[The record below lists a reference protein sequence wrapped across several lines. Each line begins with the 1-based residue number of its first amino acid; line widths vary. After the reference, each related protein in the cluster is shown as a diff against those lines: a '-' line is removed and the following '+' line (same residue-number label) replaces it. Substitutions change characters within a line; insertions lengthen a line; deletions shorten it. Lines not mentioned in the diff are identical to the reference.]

1 MVVHLTDFFQNYDLS
16 LHPDLPDMKILIIED
31 EKELVAAVKNF
42 LEPEGFLCETAF
54 SYFEAEDSLS
64 AFNYDIIILDLTL
77 PGGNGLDLIKLI
89 KDRNRQAGL
98 LIISA
103 KNSLDDKIKG
113 LDMGADD
120 YITKPFHLAELNS
133 RVKSIA
139 RRRHFDG
146 ANELIFNE
154 IKINTDSN
162 EVFIDGTLLDLT
174 RKEFEILLYFIVNRN
189 KVITRESIAE
199 HVWGDNISYADN
211 YDFIYSH
218 IKNIRRKIEENNGR
232 NYLHNVY
239 GIGYKFSER

>member
-1 MVVHLTDFFQNYDLS
+1 
-16 LHPDLPDMKILIIED
+16 MKILIIED
-31 EKELVAAVKNF
+31 EKELVRTIKNF
-42 LEPEGFLCETAF
+42 LESEGFLCEKAC

-64 AFNYDIIILDLTL
+64 AYNYDIIILDLTL
-77 PGGNGLDLIKLI
+77 PGGDGLDLIKLI
-89 KDRNRQAGL
+89 KNRNKQAGL
-98 LIISA
+98 LIVSA
-103 KNSLDDKIKG
+103 KNSLDDKVRG
-113 LDMGADD
+113 LYMGADD

-133 RVKSIA
+133 RIKSLA

-154 IKINTDSN
+154 IILNIDSGEVYIN
-162 EVFIDGTLLDLT
+162 GTIIDLT
-174 RKEFEILLYFIVNRN
+174 RKEYEILLYFIVNRN

-218 IKNIRRKIEENNGR
+218 IKNIRKKIELNNGR
-232 NYLHNVY
+232 NYLHNIY

>member
-1 MVVHLTDFFQNYDLS
+1 
-16 LHPDLPDMKILIIED
+16 MKILIIED
-31 EKELVAAVKNF
+31 EKELVRTIKYF
-42 LEPEGFLCETAF
+42 LETEGFLCETAC

-64 AFNYDIIILDLTL
+64 AYNYDIIILDLTL
-77 PGGNGLDLIKLI
+77 PGGDGLDLIKLI
-89 KDRNRQAGL
+89 KKRNKQAGL
-98 LIISA
+98 LIVSA

-133 RVKSIA
+133 RIKSLA

-154 IKINTDSN
+154 IRLNTDSN
-162 EVFIDGTLLDLT
+162 EVFINGTIIDLT
-174 RKEFEILLYFIVNRN
+174 RKEYEILLYFIVNRN
-189 KVITRESIAE
+189 KVITREAIAE

-218 IKNIRRKIEENNGR
+218 IKNIRKKIELNNGS
-232 NYLHNVY
+232 NYLHNIY
-239 GIGYKFSER
+239 GLGYKFSER

>member
-1 MVVHLTDFFQNYDLS
+1 
-16 LHPDLPDMKILIIED
+16 MKILIIED
-31 EKELVAAVKNF
+31 EKELVGAIKKF

-64 AFNYDIIILDLTL
+64 AYNYDIIILDLTL
-77 PGGNGLDLIKLI
+77 PGGDGLDLITLI
-89 KDRNRQAGL
+89 KERNRQAGL
-98 LIISA
+98 LIVSA
-103 KNSLDDKIKG
+103 KNSLDDKIRG

-133 RVKSIA
+133 RIKSLA

-146 ANELIFNE
+146 ANELTFNE

-162 EVFIDGTLLDLT
+162 EVFINGIQLDLT
-174 RKEFEILLYFIVNRN
+174 KKEYEILLYFIVNRN

-218 IKNIRRKIEENNGR
+218 IKNIRKKIELNNGK
-232 NYLHNVY
+232 NYLHNIY

>member
-1 MVVHLTDFFQNYDLS
+1 
-16 LHPDLPDMKILIIED
+16 MKILIIED
-31 EKELVAAVKNF
+31 EKELVGAIKNF

-64 AFNYDIIILDLTL
+64 AYNYDIIILDLTL
-77 PGGNGLDLIKLI
+77 PGGNGLNLIKLI

-98 LIISA
+98 LIVSA
-103 KNSLDDKIKG
+103 KNSLDDKIRG

-133 RVKSIA
+133 RIKSLA

-146 ANELIFNE
+146 SNELIFNE

-162 EVFIDGTLLDLT
+162 EVFVNGTILDLT
-174 RKEFEILLYFIVNRN
+174 KKEFEILLYFIVNRN

-199 HVWGDNISYADN
+199 HVWGDKISYADN

-218 IKNIRRKIEENNGR
+218 IKNIRKKIEVNHGR
-232 NYLHNVY
+232 NYLRNIY

>member
-1 MVVHLTDFFQNYDLS
+1 
-16 LHPDLPDMKILIIED
+16 MKILIIED
-31 EKELVAAVKNF
+31 EKELIRTIKNF
-42 LEPEGFLCETAF
+42 LESEGFLCETAC

-64 AFNYDIIILDLTL
+64 AYNYDIIILDLTL
-77 PGGNGLDLIKLI
+77 PGGDGLDLIKLI
-89 KDRNRQAGL
+89 KNRNKQAGL
-98 LIISA
+98 LIVSA
-103 KNSLDDKIKG
+103 KNSLDDKVRG

-133 RVKSIA
+133 RIKSLA

-154 IKINTDSN
+154 IILNIDSGEVYIN
-162 EVFIDGTLLDLT
+162 GTIIDLT
-174 RKEFEILLYFIVNRN
+174 RKEYEILLYFIVNRN

-218 IKNIRRKIEENNGR
+218 IKNIRKKIELNNGR
-232 NYLHNVY
+232 NYLHNIY

>member
-1 MVVHLTDFFQNYDLS
+1 
-16 LHPDLPDMKILIIED
+16 MKILIIED
-31 EKELVAAVKNF
+31 EKELVGVIKKF

-54 SYFEAEDSLS
+54 TYFEAEDSLS
-64 AFNYDIIILDLTL
+64 SYNYDIIILDLTL

-89 KDRNRQAGL
+89 KERNRNAGL
-98 LIISA
+98 LIVSA
-103 KNSLDDKIKG
+103 KNSLDDKIRG

-133 RVKSIA
+133 RIKSLA

-146 ANELIFNE
+146 SNELIFNE

-162 EVFIDGTLLDLT
+162 EVFINGAILDLT
-174 RKEFEILLYFIVNRN
+174 KKEFEILLYFIVNRN

-199 HVWGDNISYADN
+199 HVWGDNISYSDN

-218 IKNIRRKIEENNGR
+218 IKNIRKKIELNNGR
-232 NYLHNVY
+232 NYLHNMY